1 MEPSNSV
8 QRKLSFNMERS
19 YRWDVQEQSGCIS
32 FSSFGVT
39 ITKRPLD
46 LLDESFDRSDVSCPV
61 SLVQLDKS
69 HSPIVAKKQVLPVP
83 AVIDHQ
89 KSNQGQ
95 NHGHDHRSFFSLG
108 DWLCTRFTG
117 AEPSISTGDQPSLS
131 RSVDGTVR
139 LPEDIR
145 KKLMIDYHDE
155 DDDDEPHQVKRAVRQ
170 RCPLPTFPSPPP
182 PEEIDADYSD
192 DGEEE
197 TFCPHFSLVA

>member
-1 MEPSNSV
+1 MEPSSSV

-83 AVIDHQ
+83 AVVADKPSQHV
-89 KSNQGQ
+89 
-95 NHGHDHRSFFSLG
+95 DHRGFFSLS

-117 AEPSISTGDQPSLS
+117 AEPSVSTGDQPSLG
-131 RSVDGTVR
+131 RSEGTVR
-139 LPEDIR
+139 LPDDIR
-145 KKLMIDYHDE
+145 EKLMADYS
-155 DDDDEPHQVKRAVRQ
+155 DDEAHQVKRAVRQ

-192 DGEEE
+192 GEEE
-197 TFCPHFSLVA
+197 HSFCPLFSLVA